1 MWFFSRQTFEVC
13 PSRLNMSSLPQTSVS
28 VYRSSVCW
36 WTGVLIIILFSHSHI
51 ITVIGEWVFKTTC
64 CPSFL
69 NRMPFFVATFVE
81 PKLAKHQQCPTVSY
95 KHLPA
100 HCPWHVP
107 VAVDGLRRVPT
118 DVASALGTLRRGA
131 VASRWASEVEQSLV
145 IPPPKIWWF

>member
-1 MWFFSRQTFEVC
+1 M
-13 PSRLNMSSLPQTSVS
+13 LPQ
-28 VYRSSVCW
+28 
-36 WTGVLIIILFSHSHI
+36 
-51 ITVIGEWVFKTTC
+51 
-64 CPSFL
+64 FL
-69 NRMPFFVATFVE
+69 NRMSFFVATFVE
-81 PKLAKHQQCPTVSY
+81 PKLAKHQQFPTVSY

-100 HCPWHVP
+100 HCPWHAP